1 MGARLIPRLA
11 LLLIS
16 VTFPAVAGAVRAAA
30 TAPQRDPNAVVA
42 VERTVT
48 ALGGLTA
55 VGQITDATVTGTI
68 QPASGSS
75 LTAGK
80 FKWEDAPPEFRY
92 SLQTGA
98 ETRVFASGHGRSAP
112 TGPRTQAAA
121 STTPPGSL
129 IGPTAR

>member
-1 MGARLIPRLA
+1 MVRSFFRVVI
-11 LLLIS
+11 LLPLCI
-16 VTFPAVAGAVRAAA
+16 A
-30 TAPQRDPNAVVA
+30 TSQAQTVPQRDPAAVAA
-42 VERTVT
+42 VHQAVT
-48 ALGGLTA
+48 ALGGSAA
-55 VGQITDATVTGTI
+55 VGLVMDATVTGTI